1 MSMLDR
7 LKAAAQNGGKVPG
20 GFRTAL
26 ALAAV
31 AWGTTTANS
40 IVGDALDRREALEGD
55 LLALNQAIAEARKEF
70 DRVNIGA
77 EHIGAEPLLLDHNHS
92 KIAEAIASGRF
103 DQSVRERANVLAAP
117 YPVPFPET
125 DNELVEFA
133 DLNTTADVPHRL
145 LGVDEPVPG
154 SEASTSDGD

>member
-40 IVGDALDRREALEGD
+40 IVGDAMDKREALEGD
-55 LLALNQAIAEARKEF
+55 LLALNQAIAEAQEKLEQVPF
-70 DRVNIGA
+70 VV
-77 EHIGAEPLLLDHNHS
+77 DHNHS

-133 DLNTTADVPHRL
+133 NLNTTADVPHRL